1 MELQH
6 LIKILL
12 TYIQSMLQF
21 HRIGGGILKVKMLLA
36 STIPNEILAT
46 LVPILVYWLYAGLH
60 LLLEP
65 IHKYRLHPKNEEDEK
80 NLVPKSSV
88 IKMVLLQQIMQAIIA
103 TLVYKGTQDKS
114 IEAKNKEKEETT
126 IITIIFQFIIAMIV
140 LDTCQYF
147 VHRYL
152 HHNKFLYQNVHSVH
166 HRLFVPYAYGAFYNH
181 PFEGLLD
188 IIGGALA
195 HWVSGMTPRTSMLF
209 FSFTTIKAMD
219 DHSGLWLPGNVLH
232 VFFNN
237 NSAYHDVHHQ
247 LYGNKY
253 NFSQPFFVMWDS
265 IMGTHMPYSLHKRL
279 GGGFE
284 ARPLLKEHQ
293 KLL

>member
-1 MELQH
+1 M
-6 LIKILL
+6 
-12 TYIQSMLQF
+12 SF
-21 HRIGGGILKVKMLLA
+21 V
-36 STIPNEILAT
+36 STIPDEILAT
-46 LVPILVYWLYAGLH
+46 LVPIVVYWLYAGLH

-65 IHKYRLHPKNEEDEK
+65 IHKYRLHPKIEEDEK
-80 NLVPKSSV
+80 NLVAKSSV

-103 TLVYKGTQDKS
+103 IIVYKGTQDNS
-114 IEAKNKEKEETT
+114 NEAKKQKHETSS
-126 IITIIFQFIIAMIV
+126 IAIVLQFIVAMVV

-166 HRLFVPYAYGAFYNH
+166 HKLFVPYAYGAFYNH
-181 PFEGLLD
+181 PVEGLLD

-195 HWVSGMTPRTSMLF
+195 HWISGMTPRTSMVF

-219 DHSGLWLPGNVLH
+219 DHSGVWLPGNILH
-232 VFFNN
+232 VFFSN
-237 NSAYHDVHHQ
+237 NSAYHDIHHQ

-253 NFSQPFFVMWDS
+253 NFSQPFFVMWDT
-265 IMGTHMPYSLHKRL
+265 IMGTHMPYSLEKRD

-284 ARPLLKEHQ
+284 ARPITKDT
-293 KLL
+293 KIR

>member
-1 MELQH
+1 M
-6 LIKILL
+6 LIIK
-12 TYIQSMLQF
+12 YN
-21 HRIGGGILKVKMLLA
+21 
-36 STIPNEILAT
+36 IPDEILAT
-46 LVPILVYWLYAGLH
+46 IVPILVYWLYAGLH

-65 IHKYRLHPKNEEDEK
+65 IHKYRLHPKKEEDER

-88 IKMVLLQQIMQAIIA
+88 IKMVLLQQIMQAFIA
-103 TLVYKGTQDKS
+103 TAVYKGTQDNS
-114 IEAKNKEKEETT
+114 IIEATKGNQDQTRIVA
-126 IITIIFQFIIAMIV
+126 IILQFIVAMIV

-166 HRLFVPYAYGAFYNH
+166 HKLFVPYAYGAFYNH

-195 HWVSGMTPRTSMLF
+195 HWISGMTPRTSMLF

-219 DHSGLWLPGNVLH
+219 DHSGLWLPGNILH

-247 LYGNKY
+247 LYGNKF
-253 NFSQPFFVMWDS
+253 NFSQPFFVMWDKL
-265 IMGTHMPYSLHKRL
+265 MGTHMPYSLEVRD

-284 ARPLLKEHQ
+284 ARPILK
-293 KLL
+293 